1 MAARWRAS
9 RVTERSSQVVLVTG
23 GTRGIGRAIAASFL
37 DAGATVVICGRSP
50 PENAIAANGRT
61 AAFVQTD
68 IRDFDQIE
76 KLIAVIEE
84 RHSQLDVLINNAGG
98 SPTVDPASASPRFSE
113 AIVRL
118 NLLAPLFV
126 SQSAYRLMRN
136 QETGGAIIN
145 IASIAATRPSPNV
158 AVYAAAK
165 AGLLSLTSS
174 LAVAWAPKVRVNAI
188 IGGTIRTEQIELHY
202 SEEGERRMSAIIPAG
217 RLGEARDIAEA
228 CLFLASGRAGYISG
242 ASLAVHG
249 GGERPAFL
257 DAAEAPVTDL

>member
-1 MAARWRAS
+1 MAARLRAS
-9 RVTERSSQVVLVTG
+9 RVTDRSTQVALVTG
-23 GTRGIGRAIAASFL
+23 GTRGIGQAIAASFL
-37 DAGATVVICGRSP
+37 DADATVVICGRSP
-50 PENAIAANGRT
+50 PEKTIAANGRT
-61 AAFVQTD
+61 ADFVQTD
-68 IRDFDQIE
+68 IRDFDQVE
-76 KLIAVIEE
+76 HLIAFIEE
-84 RHSQLDVLINNAGG
+84 RYGHLDVLINNAGG

-136 QETGGAIIN
+136 QETGGVIIN

-158 AVYAAAK
+158 AAYAAAK

-202 SEEGERRMSAIIPAG
+202 SEAGERRMNAIIPAG
-217 RLGEARDIAEA
+217 RLGEAKDIAEA
-228 CLFLASGRAGYISG
+228 CLFLASGRADYISG

-257 DAAEAPVTDL
+257 DAAEAPMTDL